1 MGYEVHVA
9 EVSDIGN
16 STTAIKN
23 YIQSSYVNWN
33 NPPEYVVLV
42 GDTDGSFSIPYFSTT
57 WGASDYDYTLLEGD
71 DLFPEMF
78 IGRISANGSSDLDN
92 IINKTI
98 AYEKA
103 TYLNFTGTD
112 WYERAEI

>member
-1 MGYEVHVA
+1 M
-9 EVSDIGN
+9 
-16 STTAIKN
+16 
-23 YIQSSYVNWN
+23 
-33 NPPEYVVLV
+33 VLV

-112 WYERAEI
+112 WYERAALKCRSFIIWQLYNYNK